1 MKTKFCGLEKISL
14 VDYEGKIAC
23 TLFTKG
29 CNFKCPF
36 CHNSTLVYGNDPEIN
51 FIEILAYLEKRK
63 NFLEVVCIS
72 GGEPTLG
79 EDLEQYLIP
88 IKQLGYLIKLD
99 TNGTNPDLMQDLV
112 NKKLIDYVAMDIKN
126 SPTNYNKTTGLRNL
140 DLTNIQK
147 SIDYL
152 KTNTIDYEFR
162 TTLVDEFHTESDIEA
177 IGQWLSG
184 SKRYFLQKFVDHDTC
199 IQENLHEVPK
209 EKALKYKRLLQK
221 YLNNIEL
228 RGY

>member
-36 CHNSTLVYGNDPEIN
+36 CHNASLVCGDDPEIDFN
-51 FIEILAYLEKRK
+51 EILAYLEKRK

-72 GGEPTLG
+72 GGEPTLNI
-79 EDLEQYLIP
+79 DLEEYLVS

-99 TNGTNPDLMQDLV
+99 TNGTNPDLMESLI
-112 NKKLIDYVAMDIKN
+112 KKNLIDYVAMDIKN
-126 SPTNYNKTTGLRNL
+126 SPSSYDKITGTKKVNL
-140 DLTNIQK
+140 ENIQK

-152 KTNTIDYEFR
+152 KSNAIDYEFR
-162 TTLVDEFHTESDIEA
+162 TTIVDEFHNESNIEE
-177 IGQWLSG
+177 IGNWLQG
-184 SKRYFLQKFVDHDTC
+184 AKRYFLQKFVDHDTC
-199 IQENLHEVPK
+199 ISQNLHEVPK

-221 YLNNIEL
+221 YLPNVEL